1 MPFVLQISMWI
12 TVSTRSQTQ
21 RKPELL
27 PIELSTQ
34 SIKLARNVIG
44 QKDATIPTKS
54 THILGLEQPKLEKT
68 YKTKFEE

>member
-1 MPFVLQISMWI
+1 MSMWI
-12 TVSTRSQTQ
+12 TATTRSQTQ

-34 SIKLARNVIG
+34 SIKLARSVID

-54 THILGLEQPKLEKT
+54 THILGLEQPKIEKNLLN
-68 YKTKFEE
+68 KN